1 MEFELDES
9 FNDGQIKLGESFN
22 DGPIKLGES
31 FNVGLLFRYFAFRGS
46 RSLLAA
52 TTNLGNGAPA
62 VIFKIIKAKM
72 VETVVH
78 FAWMQSRGSYRV
90 WRDLNG
96 RMALC

>member
-1 MEFELDES
+1 MEFELGES
-9 FNDGQIKLGESFN
+9 FNDGQIKLGESFK

-31 FNVGLLFRYFAFRGS
+31 FNVGLLLRYFAFRGS

-90 WRDLNG
+90 WRDLKG